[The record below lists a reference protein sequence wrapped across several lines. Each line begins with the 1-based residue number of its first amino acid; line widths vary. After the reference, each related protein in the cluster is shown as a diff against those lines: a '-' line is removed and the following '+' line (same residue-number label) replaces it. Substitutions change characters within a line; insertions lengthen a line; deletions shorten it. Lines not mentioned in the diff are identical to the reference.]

1 MMSVVCHVWMGG
13 GFLLIES
20 SAESDSFLSWCVVC
34 NVELTADVRFEIK
47 NVCCF
52 CLHDLE
58 F

>member
-1 MMSVVCHVWMGG
+1 MSVVCHVWMGG